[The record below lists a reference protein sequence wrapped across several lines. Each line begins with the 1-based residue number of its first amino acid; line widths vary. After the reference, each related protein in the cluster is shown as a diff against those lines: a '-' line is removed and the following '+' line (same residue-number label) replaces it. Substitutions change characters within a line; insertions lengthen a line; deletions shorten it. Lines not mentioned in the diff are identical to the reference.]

1 MQRHTK
7 WLSRTQTSCS
17 TVLDNNDDG
26 DGGGDDD
33 GNGDGNADPNADDNR
48 DGDGD
53 DNRDSD
59 GDADADADGNDDA
72 WDGWECKSSI
82 RTRCLLSSFTVL
94 RLSS

>member
-17 TVLDNNDDG
+17 TVLDKN
-26 DGGGDDD
+26 DD

-59 GDADADADGNDDA
+59 GDADADGNDDA

-82 RTRCLLSSFTVL
+82 RTRCLLSPFTVL